1 MTENSARMSLSKR
14 PPKGNSRPPISQAK
28 RHSLQSAE
36 SITKFGKLARF
47 SSQPRLRKDDIGGSL
62 TSLRLEGSKKSSSL
76 AQLGPL
82 KKSGKTLSASNLA
95 AVSDTN
101 LSIKAAVPP
110 RSYDKPNTSFST
122 RKQEFESTV
131 QRYYYQLT
139 CGCGNE
145 SCRNKF
151 CYSSRDGKKFSED
164 IAGIVS
170 IELASSNKRYF
181 CTNEKN
187 MLALPANVFEGE
199 PDKPRPFLHWFFSTS
214 PFKTLFQLP
223 CKIKRDSETGLN
235 ASSAIDVQSKVTSK
249 SLSNMNNKSMVTQQA
264 LDMQPATAS
273 RNGLSQIDSSQV
285 EQNTLIDSWENLSA
299 QECKTTSI
307 TKTSNNQ
314 AEGYNLDLEFSKS
327 NLSGNL
333 VAESELVVADLF
345 GSDSSLNDVIDIE
358 MFEKECALEMSSG
371 YIQEFSLT
379 HLTLPMLK
387 SSIENYKDCRDSA
400 FLVNTIRTVFS
411 MPEAL
416 NDSFRKDIHY
426 ETSEIWE
433 RLDVASVQKSYAI
446 LLSLEPR
453 EIFTLPLHNAMEIH
467 VSSLESTVI
476 HQDEV
481 NQLVILMENPLLPD
495 SPALLRKLAKVLDNL
510 SSEAHCALVC
520 IFAQYDYQSFTR
532 LLKVGLKILNNNNNN
547 TSKNKFIH
555 VLFKEDITRALDY
568 FFSIWFRLRT
578 RLDLLDFCETS
589 FIFLFI

>member
-1 MTENSARMSLSKR
+1 
-14 PPKGNSRPPISQAK
+14 
-28 RHSLQSAE
+28 
-36 SITKFGKLARF
+36 
-47 SSQPRLRKDDIGGSL
+47 
-62 TSLRLEGSKKSSSL
+62 
-76 AQLGPL
+76 
-82 KKSGKTLSASNLA
+82 
-95 AVSDTN
+95 
-101 LSIKAAVPP
+101 
-110 RSYDKPNTSFST
+110 
-122 RKQEFESTV
+122 
-131 QRYYYQLT
+131 
-139 CGCGNE
+139 
-145 SCRNKF
+145 
-151 CYSSRDGKKFSED
+151 
-164 IAGIVS
+164 
-170 IELASSNKRYF
+170 
-181 CTNEKN
+181 

-273 RNGLSQIDSSQV
+273 HNGLSQIDSSQV

-299 QECKTTSI
+299 QECKITSI

-358 MFEKECALEMSSG
+358 IFEKECALEMSSG

-379 HLTLPMLK
+379 HFTLPMLK

-520 IFAQYDYQSFTR
+520 IFAQYDCQSFTR

-547 TSKNKFIH
+547 NNNSKNKFIH
-555 VLFKEDITRALDY
+555 VLFKEDITRDLDY
-568 FFSIWFRLRT
+568 FFSIWSRLRT